1 MTLFAIILIS
11 RVPSD
16 GYYFFVFNSENEIQD
31 NFIRIHFAINKT
43 VYDVSKPIS
52 SCLNVTGEC
61 QLPLNFWSHQ
71 TTVLE
76 MLRPGPNSDS
86 EDEFIAISTC
96 QPRSAV
102 YAVCLIAAPVLFV
115 LFSFHWSLNLLAYH
129 ILHTFYLY
137 FSILSKNT

>member
-1 MTLFAIILIS
+1 MQCLIFKF
-11 RVPSD
+11 RVPGD

-61 QLPLNFWSHQ
+61 QLPLNFWSQQ

-76 MLRPGPNSDS
+76 MLNPGPNSDS
-86 EDEFIAISTC
+86 GDEFIAISTC

-102 YAVCLIAAPVLFV
+102 YAICLITAPVLFV
-115 LFSFHWSLNLLAYH
+115 LFSFH
-129 ILHTFYLY
+129 
-137 FSILSKNT
+137 